1 LIDSLSES
9 LYNGLVDDI
18 SDHYFGK
25 KGMVQMIKLLKFH
38 VFFAAIFLILIL
50 LPSLTSCQS
59 KTDSYTTSSLS
70 ATTNKKDPLT
80 TSSQATGDGTDTVEV
95 STNPIESITPIT
107 TGSSLYLNKTI
118 CIDPGHGFK
127 DNGAES
133 TFTDANG
140 KTVLEK
146 NITLAICN
154 YLVAELQNKGY
165 TVVLTRGEDSQTPNA
180 GFSDERLCNI
190 TQRINWANEQ
200 GYCLYVSIH
209 CNSYTNSSTQGARI
223 YYNSGNNGSINK
235 VLCQDIANE
244 LSKLNG
250 KSPSV
255 FNDADLAVATK
266 TIMPA
271 ALIETGFITNKSDFQ
286 KLTDSSYQKEF
297 AASIA
302 SAIDQF
308 MQDHPF
314 DPNEVYPYL

>member
-1 LIDSLSES
+1 MPAALIETGFITNKSDFQKLTDSSYQKEFAASIASAMDKFMQDHPFDPNEIYPYIDSST
-9 LYNGLVDDI
+9 V
-18 SDHYFGK
+18 
-25 KGMVQMIKLLKFH
+25 
-38 VFFAAIFLILIL
+38 
-50 LPSLTSCQS
+50 
-59 KTDSYTTSSLS
+59 TTSGGV
-70 ATTNKKDPLT
+70 TTVLPQTTTAVTTEPSPLYFN
-80 TSSQATGDGTDTVEV
+80 Q
-95 STNPIESITPIT
+95 
-107 TGSSLYLNKTI
+107 TI
-118 CIDPGHGFK
+118 CIDPGHGFR